1 MIIAERSD
9 FKRYASINPYFSTV
23 YDFLEKTD
31 LTKLEDGRTDIDGDN
46 VFINSMTYVA
56 DGTPGQVFENH
67 KKYLDIHLVVSNTEK
82 MAVSTLENA
91 KLTEEFDEEQDF
103 ALYDSDA
110 YQLVT
115 LTDSNLLVVFEEDLH
130 HPKIQ
135 VNDEPVRKVVIK
147 VLNVE
152 V

>member
-1 MIIAERSD
+1 
-9 FKRYASINPYFSTV
+9 
-23 YDFLEKTD
+23 
-31 LTKLEDGRTDIDGDN
+31 
-46 VFINSMTYVA
+46 
-56 DGTPGQVFENH
+56 
-67 KKYLDIHLVVSNTEK
+67 

-130 HPKIQ
+130 QPKIQ